1 MTVQITGVGGVP
13 VDGVVAVAVNVTSV
27 NATQPTYLTVFPS
40 GTPLPSSST
49 LNPVPNRA
57 VANTTM
63 VGVGADGRIAIFNP
77 FGAVD
82 CIVDVMGYFRPQPST
97 RLVPLVPARLLDT
110 RNAIGAPLGR
120 VRGPGTIDLQ
130 VTGRGGVPDGGAQA
144 VVLNVTAVQPVS
156 GGYVSVWPSG
166 EAQPVISNLNYD
178 AGRNVANLVVCKL
191 GAGGR
196 VSLFVDSGDLDL
208 LADVVGYFAPDGAGL
223 VAIAPTRLLDTRNAI
238 GAPRNRV
245 GPESEIALAVAGVG
259 GVAPAAR
266 AVVLNV
272 TATDATTNTY
282 VTVYPDGVVRPEAS
296 SLNVS
301 AGGAIA
307 NLVVAKLGD
316 NGQVR
321 LFNGAG
327 SLNLIADVTG
337 YFI

>member
-1 MTVQITGVGGVP
+1 
-13 VDGVVAVAVNVTSV
+13 
-27 NATQPTYLTVFPS
+27 
-40 GTPLPSSST
+40 
-49 LNPVPNRA
+49 
-57 VANTTM
+57 M

-97 RLVPLVPARLLDT
+97 RLVPLVPSRLLDT

-120 VRGPGTIDLQ
+120 RSWARNDRPAGDRARWRA
-130 VTGRGGVPDGGAQA
+130 GRRRQA

-208 LADVVGYFAPDGAGL
+208 LADVVGYFAPEGASL
-223 VAIAPTRLLDTRNAI
+223 VAIAPARLLDTRNAI
-238 GAPRNRV
+238 GAPRNVV

-259 GVAPAAR
+259 GVAPTAR

-272 TATDATTNTY
+272 TATDATTDTF
-282 VTVYPDGVVRPEAS
+282 VTVYPDGVVRPDAS

-321 LFNGAG
+321 LFNSAG